1 MMVPGVWVA
10 LSKYL
15 FQAKGDII
23 DEAYSPALSTV
34 HLTLLRRFAGAVY
47 TLFAV

>member
-1 MMVPGVWVA
+1 MVPGIWVA

-23 DEAYSPALSTV
+23 DEAHSPALSTA
-34 HLTLLRRFAGAVY
+34 HLTPPGGFAGAVY